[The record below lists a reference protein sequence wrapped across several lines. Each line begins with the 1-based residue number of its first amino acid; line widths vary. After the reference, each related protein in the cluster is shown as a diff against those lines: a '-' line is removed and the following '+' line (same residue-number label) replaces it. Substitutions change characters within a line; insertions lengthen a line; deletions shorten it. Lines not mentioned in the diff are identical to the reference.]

1 MTEAQLQSKINMKLY
16 VAYWMAQKAMALSN
30 LGGQLSCVKAF

>member
-1 MTEAQLQSKINMKLY
+1 
-16 VAYWMAQKAMALSN
+16 MAQKAMALSN